1 MVLRLLAA
9 PAVAL
14 LTLALAPPPSSER
27 PSRAPHS
34 PAPVAAAPGGRPSA
48 AEWEALLTTDPLA
61 ALQAARDRYAAEVT
75 GVRALMHKQ
84 ERIAGVL
91 QPPEVVNVLVRE
103 QPFAVR
109 MLWVSG
115 SRKVLGNAVEGAL
128 YAAGENGGRMTVWRP
143 SAFVDFLRYTDVSP
157 TDGTA
162 RGAARYS
169 LAEAGLGHTMNRT
182 LAAWTA
188 ARERGPGTVAY
199 VGTRPVA
206 ELGGQ
211 RCHVVR
217 RTCTPPEGDRFLASD
232 PEPSAERFASSLV
245 FLDPESWVQ
254 VGAELRRADGEL
266 VGSYYFR
273 DVMLNPTFGAKDF
286 TREGLAK

>member
-14 LTLALAPPPSSER
+14 LTLALAPWPATPR
-27 PSRAPHS
+27 PSRAPT
-34 PAPVAAAPGGRPSA
+34 PAVTTPGGRPSA
-48 AEWEALLTTDPLA
+48 AEWEALLTADPVA

-75 GVRALMHKQ
+75 GVRAVLHKQ
-84 ERIAGVL
+84 ERLAGEL
-91 QPPEVVNVLVRE
+91 QPPEVVNVLTRE

-143 SAFVDFLRYTDVSP
+143 SAFVSFLRTTDVSP

-162 RGAARYS
+162 RSAARYS
-169 LAEAGLGHTMNRT
+169 LAEAGLGHTLNRT
-182 LAAWTA
+182 LSAWSY
-188 ARERGPGTVAY
+188 ARERGPGTIAY
-199 VGTRPVA
+199 VGSRPVP
-206 ELGGQ
+206 ELGGK
-211 RCHVVR
+211 RCHVLR
-217 RTCTPPEGDRFLASD
+217 RTCTPPESDRFLASD
-232 PEPSAERFASSLV
+232 PEPSGDPFATATVL
-245 FLDPESWVQ
+245 LDPEAWVQ

-273 DVMLNPTFGAKDF
+273 DVVLNPTFTAKDF
-286 TREGLAK
+286 TRDGLAK

>member
-14 LTLALAPPPSSER
+14 LTLVLAPWPATER
-27 PSRAPHS
+27 PNRTPT
-34 PAPVAAAPGGRPSA
+34 PAPAAATPGGRPSA
-48 AEWEALLTTDPLA
+48 AEWEALLTADPVA

-75 GVRALMHKQ
+75 GVRAVLYKH
-84 ERIAGVL
+84 ERLAGVL

-143 SAFVDFLRYTDVSP
+143 SAFVSFLRFTDVSP

-162 RGAARYS
+162 RGVARYS
-169 LAEAGLGHTMNRT
+169 LAEAGLGHTLNRT
-182 LAAWTA
+182 LTAWSA
-188 ARERGPGTVAY
+188 ARERGPGTIAY
-199 VGTRPVA
+199 LGCRPVP

-211 RCHVVR
+211 RCHVLR
-217 RTCTPPEGDRFLASD
+217 RTCTPPECDRFLASD
-232 PEPSAERFASSLV
+232 PEPSGDPFATATV
-245 FLDPESWVQ
+245 FLDPETWVQ
-254 VGAELRRADGEL
+254 VGAELRRADGDI

-273 DVMLNPTFGAKDF
+273 DVVLNPTFAAKDF